1 MKMRLAKHIAKNK
14 EKKNLMDVY
23 IRNVSI
29 IEDAFNQ
36 IKQQTGIASTDEIV
50 TTFIKTDDQNY
61 TLYNYV
67 NALSSEIDTVEDHNK
82 NIEME
87 IKRHEELREMT
98 DKEKEA
104 CRARLR

>member
-29 IEDAFNQ
+29 IEDAFSQ

-50 TTFIKTDDQNY
+50 TGFIKTDD
-61 TLYNYV
+61 
-67 NALSSEIDTVEDHNK
+67 
-82 NIEME
+82 
-87 IKRHEELREMT
+87 
-98 DKEKEA
+98 
-104 CRARLR
+104 